1 MSKEE
6 IRKSIEEVFGEKV
19 RMGLGIMRNMQDEFS
34 TRKDLLLQEENVNE
48 EDERVQSLQ
57 TEIDNLYIAIKVL
70 DSLKVI

>member
-6 IRKSIEEVFGEKV
+6 IRKSIEEVFDEKV